1 MNKKILGLALA
12 GLSVASIAQARFF
25 MGLEGGYTTTSL
37 EETSMKEDKANFYA
51 SAYGPKIVTD
61 TFKNGARGY
70 SAALTLGTENFF
82 GNYFGIRSAV
92 FGGYTSTS
100 KKIYGLNKEFNLID
114 AGLSFDLMLNF
125 FSNGN
130 SSFGIFGGAEAGY
143 HYWYNKKD
151 FGSDILYN
159 SSDVSKH
166 LLDFS
171 GRFGISTLVGGHH
184 RIELFT
190 KVPFASMGFSSSSEA
205 KLGGLAVPL
214 NVSVGASYKFVF

>member
-25 MGLEGGYTTTSL
+25 MGLEGGYSTTNIK
-37 EETSMKEDKANFYA
+37 ETAMKEGKAGFYA
-51 SAYGPKIVTD
+51 SAYGPGLITD
-61 TFKNGARGY
+61 AFKNGARGY
-70 SAALTLGTENFF
+70 NAALTLGTESFF
-82 GNYFGIRSAV
+82 GNYFGIRSAI

-100 KKIYGLNKEFNLID
+100 KKINGLAKEANFID
-114 AGLSFDLMLNF
+114 AGLNFDLLLNF

-151 FGSDILYN
+151 FGNLHN
-159 SSDVSKH
+159 QNEVSKH

-171 GRFGISTLVGGHH
+171 GRFGISTLFGGHH
-184 RIELFT
+184 RIELLA
-190 KVPFASMGFSSSSEA
+190 KVPFTSMGFNSSSEA
-205 KLGGLAVPL
+205 KLGGLVVPL